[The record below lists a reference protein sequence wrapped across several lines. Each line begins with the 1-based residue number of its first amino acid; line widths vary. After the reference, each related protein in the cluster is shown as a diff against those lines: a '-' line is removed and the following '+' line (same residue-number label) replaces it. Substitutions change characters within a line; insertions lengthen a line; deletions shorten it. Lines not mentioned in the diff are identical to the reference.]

1 MLVGRTMEYAL
12 PVNWELRAVPRGVR
26 QASVAPDGGG
36 VSWEGLYGYVGV
48 GIGETTALGS
58 TIPAQKSVPDGVNE
72 QGLYAGLLYLP
83 SFAEYQ
89 DEARSPAE
97 RLWTAPGLDDTSG
110 CCS

>member
-1 MLVGRTMEYAL
+1 MSGSGLAR
-12 PVNWELRAVPRGVR
+12 PPRSAAR
-26 QASVAPDGGG
+26 SQ
-36 VSWEGLYGYVGV
+36 L
-48 GIGETTALGS
+48 
-58 TIPAQKSVPDGVNE
+58 QKSVPDGVNE